1 MTHNICCPGFPAQST
16 DRSGC
21 SAHDEWSEYM
31 VCALILDSAFSQE
44 LEEWTQKLSAC
55 ACSHPCCWAG
65 QLLGYR
71 HIFGFSREALLLS
84 HQTLH
89 SAGRRHSSSCESGRI
104 QHPRD
109 DCKVYFFYIFFQFLK
124 DLYIVL
130 LCFFFESICLMCVSK
145 ISQLDSINRD
155 TGYKLAKSINS
166 LCRDYNSYS
175 RNSSKGETFHWG
187 RKKQR
192 EYLGS
197 RWHTEKQKRIKQIFS
212 FYCKPHNME
221 LAFRTS
227 WLGSLYSTWLD
238 RQNAV
243 HTNRL
248 PRLFSISISNRI
260 AMVFLDNVDRIMVH
274 FLGDLK
280 HQEWRRR
287 DFNYLWDGQSW
298 LSQLTAL
305 GAIARWNGKKWVC
318 HWKLM

>member
-1 MTHNICCPGFPAQST
+1 MNTETVGLCLQSPVLLSWSAAGLQAYFWIFQGSSFVITSNSSLSWQKAFKQLWVWKDPASERWLQSLFFLYFLPVPE
-16 DRSGC
+16 RFVHS
-21 SAHDEWSEYM
+21 
-31 VCALILDSAFSQE
+31 F
-44 LEEWTQKLSAC
+44 
-55 ACSHPCCWAG
+55 
-65 QLLGYR
+65 
-71 HIFGFSREALLLS
+71 ALL
-84 HQTLH
+84 
-89 SAGRRHSSSCESGRI
+89 
-104 QHPRD
+104 
-109 DCKVYFFYIFFQFLK
+109 
-124 DLYIVL
+124 
-130 LCFFFESICLMCVSK
+130 FFESICLMCVSK

-197 RWHTEKQKRIKQIFS
+197 RWHTEKQKKIKQIFS

-298 LSQLTAL
+298 LSQLTA
-305 GAIARWNGKKWVC
+305 
-318 HWKLM
+318 